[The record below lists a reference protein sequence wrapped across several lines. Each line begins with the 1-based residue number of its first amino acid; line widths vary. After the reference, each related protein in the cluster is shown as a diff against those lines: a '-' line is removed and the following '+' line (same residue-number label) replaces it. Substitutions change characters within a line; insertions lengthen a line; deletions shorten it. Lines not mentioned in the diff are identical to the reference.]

1 MEARSVI
8 RAWGQILTGYRPNLS
23 VEITRE
29 CPLRCPGCY
38 AYGDTHLGGD
48 VVLRQLSDF
57 KGQDLVDGMLE
68 VVRRHRPI
76 HLSIVGGE
84 PLVRYKELDI
94 LLPQLTS
101 MGVHTQVVTS
111 AVRPIPASWADMEKL
126 QVVVSI
132 DGLQPEHDARRA
144 PATYQRIL
152 KHIAGQHVT
161 VHCTLTRQQARPG
174 YVTEFTRF
182 WAANPD
188 VKRIWFSFYTPQQ
201 GEESPERLRL
211 QDRALFVEEITAL
224 YAEEPK
230 LHDMIPS
237 VVRGYLHPPQSPD
250 DCVFAKTTECIS
262 ADLKKPI
269 TPCQYGGNPDCTQ
282 CGCLASVGLDALG
295 RHRLGGIVPLK
306 SLFTGSLAVGRA
318 VRRMRSDGAT
328 S

>member
-57 KGQDLVDGMLE
+57 KGQDLVDGMLD

-201 GEESPERLRL
+201 
-211 QDRALFVEEITAL
+211 
-224 YAEEPK
+224 
-230 LHDMIPS
+230 
-237 VVRGYLHPPQSPD
+237 
-250 DCVFAKTTECIS
+250 
-262 ADLKKPI
+262 
-269 TPCQYGGNPDCTQ
+269 
-282 CGCLASVGLDALG
+282 
-295 RHRLGGIVPLK
+295 
-306 SLFTGSLAVGRA
+306 
-318 VRRMRSDGAT
+318 
-328 S
+328 

>member
-1 MEARSVI
+1 
-8 RAWGQILTGYRPNLS
+8 
-23 VEITRE
+23 
-29 CPLRCPGCY
+29 
-38 AYGDTHLGGD
+38 
-48 VVLRQLSDF
+48 LSDF
-57 KGQDLVDGMLE
+57 KGQDLVDGMLD
-68 VVRRHRPI
+68 VVRQHRPI

-84 PLVRYKELDI
+84 PLVRYRELEI

-111 AVRPIPASWADMEKL
+111 AVRPIPASWAEMEKL

-161 VHCTLTRQQARPG
+161 VHCTLTGQQARPG
-174 YVTEFTRF
+174 YVTEFTRI

-224 YAEEPK
+224 YAQEPK

-237 VVRGYLHPPQSPD
+237 VVRGYLHPPQSPE
-250 DCVFAKTTECIS
+250 DCIFAKTTECIS

-295 RHRLGGIVPLK
+295 NHRLGGIVPLK

-318 VRRMRSDGAT
+318 VRRMRNAGAT
-328 S
+328 G